1 MAAVSPA
8 LALAEGQGEADDET
22 HPETG
27 DLVGGQP
34 EAPAIAAPEEAG
46 VPEEL
51 LGHQSF
57 VEAMQEYAASET
69 PRSWPDWQKIAWS
82 LRPHYTDFPDPK
94 AVNVGTFLSRLREE
108 QMTEVH
114 GPGWK

>member
-69 PRSWPDWQKIAWS
+69 PRSWPDWQKTAWS
-82 LRPHYTDFPDPK
+82 FEASLRGLP
-94 AVNVGTFLSRLREE
+94 
-108 QMTEVH
+108 
-114 GPGWK
+114 GPEGG